1 MPRGAFAAER
11 KVGYMTKSR
20 KTKLIYCVAII
31 LATAVGALGYW
42 NNREPD
48 EEYGSRVR
56 FNSVPERT
64 ATVGGIKWH
73 YAVIDGEA
81 HIVKAIRRGSK
92 PFSSHVVIPAEL
104 DGYPVTGV
112 WGSIFKRNDP
122 VRSIVIPEG
131 VKEIGWSAFNGVGLD
146 SVSIPSTVTNIG
158 QNALQCMNV
167 RKYVVSPDN
176 QDYCETNGL
185 VCTKDGKSLVRC
197 IGGDVTI
204 PEGVTNIPSWAFSGS
219 NLKSVVIPRG
229 VVRIGMGA
237 FARCN
242 ELKSISIPSGVTN
255 IDAFT
260 FEGCISLEHVDFPPG
275 VTNIEDYAFEGCKNL
290 KQVTIPEGVVEIC
303 SYAFANC
310 ENLESVTIPSS
321 VKSIREHAFSCCSRD
336 RKMTMN
342 LIDAHISIDAF
353 SRSNALS
360 EFRGVNR
367 QGMQLENDGTWTFDG
382 RPIGAVR

>member
-1 MPRGAFAAER
+1 
-11 KVGYMTKSR
+11 MTKSR
-20 KTKLIYCVAII
+20 KTSIIFCVTII
-31 LATAVGALGYW
+31 LAIAVGAAW
-42 NNREPD
+42 FWFSREPD
-48 EEYGSRVR
+48 SEYGMRVR

-64 ATVGGIKWH
+64 ATVDGMKWH
-73 YAVIDGEA
+73 YAVVGGEA
-81 HIVKAIRRGSK
+81 QIVKAVRRGAK
-92 PFSSHVVIPAEL
+92 PFSDHVVLPKEL

-112 WGSIFKRNDP
+112 WGSIFKDNDP
-122 VRSIVIPEG
+122 VRSLVIPEG
-131 VKEIGWSAFNGVGLD
+131 VKEIGWCAFNGVRLD
-146 SVSIPSTVTNIG
+146 SVTIPSTVTNIG
-158 QNALQCMNV
+158 QDALQCMNV

-219 NLKSVVIPRG
+219 NLKSVVIPQG
-229 VVRIGMGA
+229 VVSIGMGA
-237 FARCN
+237 FTECK
-242 ELKSISIPSGVTN
+242 ELKSISIPSGVT
-255 IDAFT
+255 DVGAFA
-260 FEGCISLEHVDFPPG
+260 FKGCLSLEHVDFQPG

-290 KQVTIPEGVVEIC
+290 KKVVVPEGVVEIC

-310 ENLESVTIPSS
+310 ENLESVTLPSS
-321 VKSIREHAFSCCSRD
+321 VKRIGWYAFSCCSRKL
-336 RKMTMN
+336 KMTMN

-360 EFRGVNR
+360 DFRGVNR
-367 QGMQLENDGTWTFDG
+367 QGMQLENDGNWTFDG

>member
-1 MPRGAFAAER
+1 
-11 KVGYMTKSR
+11 MTKSR
-20 KTKLIYCVAII
+20 KTSIIFCVTII
-31 LATAVGALGYW
+31 LAVAAGAAWFWFG
-42 NNREPD
+42 REPD
-48 EEYGSRVR
+48 SEYGMRVR

-64 ATVGGIKWH
+64 ATVDGMKWH
-73 YAVIDGEA
+73 YAVVGGEA
-81 HIVKAIRRGSK
+81 QIVKAVRRGAK
-92 PFSSHVVIPAEL
+92 PFSDHVVLPKEL
-104 DGYPVTGV
+104 DGYPVAGV
-112 WGSIFKRNDP
+112 WGRIFKRNDP
-122 VRSIVIPEG
+122 VRSLVIPEG
-131 VKEIGWSAFNGVGLD
+131 VKEIGWSAFNGVRLD
-146 SVSIPSTVTNIG
+146 SVTIPSTVTNIDI
-158 QNALQCMNV
+158 NALQCMNV

-219 NLKSVVIPRG
+219 NLKSVVIPQG
-229 VVRIGMGA
+229 VVSIGMGA
-237 FARCN
+237 FTECK
-242 ELKSISIPSGVTN
+242 ELKSISIPSGVT
-255 IDAFT
+255 DVGAFA
-260 FEGCISLEHVDFPPG
+260 FKGCLSLEHVDFQPG

-290 KQVTIPEGVVEIC
+290 KKVVVPEGVVEIC

-310 ENLESVTIPSS
+310 ENLESVTLPSS
-321 VKSIREHAFSCCSRD
+321 VKRIGWYAFSCCSRKL
-336 RKMTMN
+336 KMTMN

-360 EFRGVNR
+360 DFRGVNR

>member
-1 MPRGAFAAER
+1 
-11 KVGYMTKSR
+11 MTKSR
-20 KTKLIYCVAII
+20 KTSIIFCVTII
-31 LATAVGALGYW
+31 LAVAAGAAWFWFG
-42 NNREPD
+42 REPD
-48 EEYGSRVR
+48 SEYGMRVR

-64 ATVGGIKWH
+64 ATVDGMKWH
-73 YAVIDGEA
+73 YAVVGGEA
-81 HIVKAIRRGSK
+81 QIVKAVRRGAK
-92 PFSSHVVIPAEL
+92 PFSDHVVLPKEL

-112 WGSIFKRNDP
+112 WGSIFKDNDP
-122 VRSIVIPEG
+122 VRSLVIPEG
-131 VKEIGWSAFNGVGLD
+131 VKEIGWSAFNGVRLD
-146 SVSIPSTVTNIG
+146 SVTIPSTVTNIDI
-158 QNALQCMNV
+158 NALQCMNV

-219 NLKSVVIPRG
+219 NLKSVVIPQG
-229 VVRIGMGA
+229 VVSIGMGA
-237 FARCN
+237 FTECK
-242 ELKSISIPSGVTN
+242 ELKSISIPSGVT
-255 IDAFT
+255 DVGAFA
-260 FEGCISLEHVDFPPG
+260 FKGCLSLEHVDFQPG

-290 KQVTIPEGVVEIC
+290 KKVVVPEGVVEIC

-310 ENLESVTIPSS
+310 ENLESVTLPSS
-321 VKSIREHAFSCCSRD
+321 VKRIGWYAFSCCSRKL
-336 RKMTMN
+336 KMTMN

-360 EFRGVNR
+360 DFRGVNR

>member
-1 MPRGAFAAER
+1 M
-11 KVGYMTKSR
+11 
-20 KTKLIYCVAII
+20 
-31 LATAVGALGYW
+31 
-42 NNREPD
+42 
-48 EEYGSRVR
+48 RVR

-64 ATVGGIKWH
+64 ATVDGMKWH
-73 YAVIDGEA
+73 YAIVGGEA
-81 HIVKAIRRGSK
+81 QIVKAVRRGAK
-92 PFSSHVVIPAEL
+92 PFSDHVVLPKEL

-112 WGSIFKRNDP
+112 WGSIFKDNDP
-122 VRSIVIPEG
+122 VRSLVIPEG
-131 VKEIGWSAFNGVGLD
+131 VKEIGWCAFNGVGLD
-146 SVSIPSTVTNIG
+146 SVTIPSTVTNIG
-158 QNALQCMNV
+158 QNALRCENV

-176 QDYCETNGL
+176 QSYCETNGL

-219 NLKSVVIPRG
+219 NLKSVVIPQG
-229 VVRIGMGA
+229 VVSIGMGA
-237 FARCN
+237 FSECKQ
-242 ELKSISIPSGVTN
+242 LKSISIPSGVN
-255 IDAFT
+255 DVGAFA
-260 FEGCISLEHVDFPPG
+260 FKGCLSLEHVDFQPG

-290 KQVTIPEGVVEIC
+290 KKVVVPEGVVEIC

-310 ENLESVTIPSS
+310 ENLESVTLPSS
-321 VKSIREHAFSCCSRD
+321 VKRIGWHAFSCCSRD
-336 RKMTMN
+336 LKMTMN

-360 EFRGVNR
+360 DFRGVNR

>member
-1 MPRGAFAAER
+1 
-11 KVGYMTKSR
+11 MTKSR
-20 KTKLIYCVAII
+20 KTSIIFCVTII
-31 LATAVGALGYW
+31 LAVAAGAAWFWFG
-42 NNREPD
+42 REPD
-48 EEYGSRVR
+48 SEYGMRVR

-64 ATVGGIKWH
+64 ATVDGMKWH
-73 YAVIDGEA
+73 YAVVGGEA
-81 HIVKAIRRGSK
+81 QIVKAVRRGAK
-92 PFSSHVVIPAEL
+92 PFSDHVVLPKEL

-112 WGSIFKRNDP
+112 WGSIFKDNDP
-122 VRSIVIPEG
+122 VRSLVIPEG
-131 VKEIGWSAFNGVGLD
+131 VKEIGWCAFNGVRLD
-146 SVSIPSTVTNIG
+146 SVTIPSTVTNIG
-158 QNALQCMNV
+158 QDALQCMNV

-219 NLKSVVIPRG
+219 NLKSVVIPQG
-229 VVRIGMGA
+229 VVSIGMGA
-237 FARCN
+237 FTECK
-242 ELKSISIPSGVTN
+242 ELKSISIPSGVT
-255 IDAFT
+255 DVGAFA
-260 FEGCISLEHVDFPPG
+260 FKGCLSLEHVDFQPG

-290 KQVTIPEGVVEIC
+290 KKVVVPEGVVEIC

-310 ENLESVTIPSS
+310 ENLESVTLPSS
-321 VKSIREHAFSCCSRD
+321 VKRIGWYAFSCCSRKL
-336 RKMTMN
+336 KMTMN

-360 EFRGVNR
+360 DFRGVNR

>member
-1 MPRGAFAAER
+1 
-11 KVGYMTKSR
+11 MTKSR

-48 EEYGSRVR
+48 EEYGFRVR
-56 FNSVPERT
+56 SNSVPERT
-64 ATVGGIKWH
+64 ATVDGMKWH
-73 YAVIDGEA
+73 YAVIGGEA
-81 HIVKAIRRGSK
+81 QIVKAVRRGAK
-92 PFSSHVVIPAEL
+92 PFSDHVVLPKEL
-104 DGYPVTGV
+104 DGYQVTGV
-112 WGSIFKRNDP
+112 WGSIFKDNDP
-122 VRSIVIPEG
+122 VRSLVIPEG
-131 VKEIGWSAFNGVGLD
+131 VKEIGWCAFNGVGLD
-146 SVSIPSTVTNIG
+146 SVTIPSTVTNIG

-167 RKYVVSPDN
+167 RKYIVSPDN
-176 QDYCETNGL
+176 QSYCETNGL

-219 NLKSVVIPRG
+219 NLKSVVIPQG
-229 VVRIGMGA
+229 VVSIGMGA
-237 FARCN
+237 FTECK
-242 ELKSISIPSGVTN
+242 ELKSISIPSGVT
-255 IDAFT
+255 DVGAFA
-260 FEGCISLEHVDFPPG
+260 FKGCLSLEHVDFQPG

-290 KQVTIPEGVVEIC
+290 KKVVVPEGVVEIC

-310 ENLESVTIPSS
+310 ENLESVTLPSS
-321 VKSIREHAFSCCSRD
+321 VKRIGWYAFSCCSRKL
-336 RKMTMN
+336 KMTMN

-360 EFRGVNR
+360 DFRGVNR

>member
-1 MPRGAFAAER
+1 
-11 KVGYMTKSR
+11 MTKSR
-20 KTKLIYCVAII
+20 KTSIIFCVTII
-31 LATAVGALGYW
+31 LAVAAGAAW
-42 NNREPD
+42 FWFSREPD
-48 EEYGSRVR
+48 SEYGMRVR

-64 ATVGGIKWH
+64 ATVDGMKWH
-73 YAVIDGEA
+73 YAVVGGEA
-81 HIVKAIRRGSK
+81 QIVKAVRRGAK
-92 PFSSHVVIPAEL
+92 PFSDHVVLPKEL

-112 WGSIFKRNDP
+112 WGSIFKDNDP
-122 VRSIVIPEG
+122 VRSLVIPEG
-131 VKEIGWSAFNGVGLD
+131 VKEIGWCAFNGVRLD
-146 SVSIPSTVTNIG
+146 SVTIPSTVTNIG
-158 QNALQCMNV
+158 QDALQCMNV

-219 NLKSVVIPRG
+219 NLKSVVIPQG
-229 VVRIGMGA
+229 VVSIGMGA
-237 FARCN
+237 FTECK
-242 ELKSISIPSGVTN
+242 ELKSISIPSGVT
-255 IDAFT
+255 DVGAFA
-260 FEGCISLEHVDFPPG
+260 FKGCLSLEHVDFQPG

-290 KQVTIPEGVVEIC
+290 KKVVVPEGVVEIC

-310 ENLESVTIPSS
+310 ENLESVTLPSS
-321 VKSIREHAFSCCSRD
+321 VKRIGWYAFSCCSRKL
-336 RKMTMN
+336 KMTMN

-360 EFRGVNR
+360 DFRGVNR

>member
-1 MPRGAFAAER
+1 
-11 KVGYMTKSR
+11 MTKSR
-20 KTKLIYCVAII
+20 KTSIIFCVTII
-31 LATAVGALGYW
+31 LAVAAGAAWFWFG
-42 NNREPD
+42 REPD
-48 EEYGSRVR
+48 SEYGMRVR

-64 ATVGGIKWH
+64 ATVDGMKWH
-73 YAVIDGEA
+73 YAVVGGEA
-81 HIVKAIRRGSK
+81 QIVKAVRRGAK
-92 PFSSHVVIPAEL
+92 PFSDHVVLPKEL

-122 VRSIVIPEG
+122 VRSLVIPEG
-131 VKEIGWSAFNGVGLD
+131 VKEIGWSAFNGVRLD
-146 SVSIPSTVTNIG
+146 SVTIPSTVTNIDI
-158 QNALQCMNV
+158 NALQCMNV

-219 NLKSVVIPRG
+219 NLKSVVIPQG
-229 VVRIGMGA
+229 VVSIGMGA
-237 FARCN
+237 FTECK
-242 ELKSISIPSGVTN
+242 ELKSISIPSGVT
-255 IDAFT
+255 DVGAFA
-260 FEGCISLEHVDFPPG
+260 FKGCLSLEHVDFQPG

-290 KQVTIPEGVVEIC
+290 KKVVVPEGVVEIC

-310 ENLESVTIPSS
+310 ENLESVTLPSS
-321 VKSIREHAFSCCSRD
+321 VKRIGWYAFSCCSRKL
-336 RKMTMN
+336 KMTMN

-360 EFRGVNR
+360 DFRGVNR